1 MLEGR
6 VRSSP
11 ISDLL
16 VASCHSYSFSS
27 NDISCSGR
35 LEFTARPSMYWNR
48 WMKLLMSSGGY
59 LPVHAGET
67 GYVHQRNAYIM
78 RLFKVGSSIV
88 AIHRKQLRAI
98 YCIKYA
104 FLHYDSYCFS

>member
-11 ISDLL
+11 TFDLL
-16 VASCHSYSFSS
+16 VASCHSYSISS

-35 LEFTARPSMYWNR
+35 PEFSARPSMYWNR
-48 WMKLLMSSGGY
+48 WMNLLMSYGGHF
-59 LPVHAGET
+59 HAVET
-67 GYVHQRNAYIM
+67 EYVHQRDAYIM
-78 RLFKVGSSIV
+78 RLFKVGSSIM

-98 YCIKYA
+98 YCTKYL
-104 FLHYDSYCFS
+104 FLHHDRYCSS